1 MHNAQC
7 KMHNRRVLGVGCWV
21 PGSGRDRLSIG
32 PYPKSLMPTIR
43 EQIPPPLGEVSPK
56 VTEGVYPLLAAC
68 SLQLAAKIGPANA
81 LMRSYRAG
89 G

>member
-43 EQIPPPLGEVSPK
+43 EQIPPPLGGG
-56 VTEGVYPLLAAC
+56 VTEGDRGGVSPTC
-68 SLQLAAKIGPANA
+68 SLQLAAC
-81 LMRSYRAG
+81 S
-89 G
+89 